1 VCDRES
7 LTRRLD
13 RMVTNG
19 RFAANGV
26 SDTMTFVPFLAVFE
40 INPQMIV
47 SEAWEESWDQRRIDA
62 DEP

>member
-1 VCDRES
+1 
-7 LTRRLD
+7 
-13 RMVTNG
+13 MVTNG